1 MSFNGWVT
9 VHRKILDHW
18 VSQEPELFAFWMR
31 LLIEA
36 NHSDKKRMFNGTLI
50 EIKRGQTLFGLE
62 AFEAK
67 SGISRKK
74 LRRYLSMLESESM
87 IGRQKTN
94 KYSLISIVNYEEYQ
108 LEGRQEAGKG
118 QAEGKLRASK
128 GQHLENVNT
137 VENEKTKD
145 KDPVPAKA
153 GTSKYSDE
161 FEAVWLARIKREGN
175 DPKAGAYKCWKAN
188 LKRGVTAE
196 AMTDGMARYKKF
208 CEAKKTAGT
217 EGVQMLQTFLG
228 PNENYT
234 QDWAVNQEVQANG
247 KYNGFGGQGQQA
259 DYNGDGWADDF
270 DPTADPF
277 ADLLNGTGPANN

>member
-1 MSFNGWVT
+1 
-9 VHRKILDHW
+9 
-18 VSQEPELFAFWMR
+18 MR

-74 LRRYLSMLESESM
+74 LRRYLAMLENESM

>member
-1 MSFNGWVT
+1 MSFNGWVK

-36 NHSDKKRMFNGTLI
+36 NHCDTKRMFNGTLI

-118 QAEGKLRASK
+118 QAEGKPRASQ

-145 KDPVPAKA
+145 KGAPALDYSSWPGMPSDQILKDWRQVRKTQRAAITQTVINRFGKELHIAEENGLTVDECLTECIVKGWRGFKA
-153 GTSKYSDE
+153 HWVKQQQPSGVRKAE
-161 FEAVWLARIKREGN
+161 FDHING
-175 DPKAGAYKCWKAN
+175 GWK
-188 LKRGVTAE
+188 
-196 AMTDGMARYKKF
+196 
-208 CEAKKTAGT
+208 
-217 EGVQMLQTFLG
+217 Q
-228 PNENYT
+228 
-234 QDWAVNQEVQANG
+234 
-247 KYNGFGGQGQQA
+247 
-259 DYNGDGWADDF
+259 
-270 DPTADPF
+270 
-277 ADLLNGTGPANN
+277 

>member
-1 MSFNGWVT
+1 MSFNGWIT
-9 VHRKILDHW
+9 VHRKMLDHW

-74 LRRYLSMLESESM
+74 LRRYLAMLENESM

-118 QAEGKLRASK
+118 QAEGKPRASQ

-137 VENEKTKD
+137 VDNEKKKD
-145 KDPVPAKA
+145 KGAAALDYSSWPSLPDKQIFKDWMTARVKAKGINSQTAINTIGRELHKAVEMGFTVNECGEAAGTAVWKGFKAEWMKNNAGQQQNAQPAK
-153 GTSKYSDE
+153 
-161 FEAVWLARIKREGN
+161 RIIKDFPGN
-175 DPKAGAYKCWKAN
+175 
-188 LKRGVTAE
+188 
-196 AMTDGMARYKKF
+196 
-208 CEAKKTAGT
+208 
-217 EGVQMLQTFLG
+217 
-228 PNENYT
+228 
-234 QDWAVNQEVQANG
+234 
-247 KYNGFGGQGQQA
+247 
-259 DYNGDGWADDF
+259 
-270 DPTADPF
+270 
-277 ADLLNGTGPANN
+277 